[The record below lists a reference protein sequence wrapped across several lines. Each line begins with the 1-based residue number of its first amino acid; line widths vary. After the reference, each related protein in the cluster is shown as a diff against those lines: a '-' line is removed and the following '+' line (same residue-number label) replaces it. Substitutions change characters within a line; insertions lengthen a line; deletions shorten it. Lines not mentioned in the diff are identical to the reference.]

1 MLASRSKDPGVIVDV
16 PQDPTAEEVEAA
28 KSADG
33 TTTPALPTPGVE
45 PKTLEGR

>member
-1 MLASRSKDPGVIVDV
+1 MLASRSKDLGVIVDV

-33 TTTPALPTPGVE
+33 MTTPGIGV
-45 PKTLEGR
+45 GGGGGFSS